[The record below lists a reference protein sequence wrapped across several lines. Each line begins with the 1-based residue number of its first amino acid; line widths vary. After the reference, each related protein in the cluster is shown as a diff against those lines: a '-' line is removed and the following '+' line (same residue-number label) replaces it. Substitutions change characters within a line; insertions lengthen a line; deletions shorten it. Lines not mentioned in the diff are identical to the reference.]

1 MPVEISAGIGIV
13 MQTGNLLLSS
23 AFAVTIAAIAA
34 YITSGLGYKRFRRYS
49 RAAYFLSTI
58 LITCISA
65 YFMALI
71 LTNHFDVRY
80 IAEYS
85 SRELPIIYKISVFW
99 AGAQGSLLFWALAS
113 GIIGLIVMQ
122 KSREFEPWTMAFL
135 SVVQALF
142 LYLLLVDSPFKPML
156 ITPADGMGLRELLR
170 NPWMAVHPP
179 VTFIGYA
186 AISVPAAFAVAAL
199 IKGDFSRWRKAALPW
214 ALLGWVTL
222 GAGIVFGSYWAYE
235 VLGWGG
241 YWGWDPVENSSL
253 VPWIIGTA
261 LLHTMIAERYRGSF
275 RRVNVV
281 LALLAFTFVFY
292 ATFLTRSNVI
302 KDSVHTF
309 GDTATAGPLVCFI
322 LAFLAIS
329 IVLMAWRWKKLT
341 GEPSY
346 TSVTSKDFLFFLAA
360 IFIVTAGFL
369 VITGT
374 SAPIIGSIISKKI
387 SLKPDFYNKTVSPVA
402 LIVLALMAL
411 APVISWSRNREPSKR
426 QRALLIAALVLICAV
441 FIVALIT
448 REYLTVTAIGIL
460 TVAIAGLATNAYTL
474 VRSCRFGLRGIGGFL
489 SHAGISIMFLGIV
502 LSANG
507 GTPENLTLIKDKPAA
522 ALLTESKL
530 SRSKREYRF
539 TYQGYQDFGDR
550 MKLNIRVESGKKP
563 VNAAVMIPTA
573 GSNDTPPKPAI
584 ISSFVRDIYI
594 APQAGPERKEG
605 LVELGKP
612 VELSGYTLTFINF
625 AKSSGNRVGAKL
637 EVESNGQKHTII
649 PWLVKRSESSPTVD
663 VPGMSSSIGITG
675 ISVEEHAVD
684 VVFTPKSGKPQV
696 FRLVKGEEKTA
707 AGGYR
712 FLFKK
717 WFFPSGGMGDMQ
729 AGARIDITH
738 SGKTVSVEPVYSP
751 NSGASAVSR
760 PVKVPVT
767 GDIIELLDLDI
778 NKGLIE
784 LAVTTDSAVVSVSA
798 KPFMSLFWSGAILTL
813 MGGTIALWRRVK

>member
-1 MPVEISAGIGIV
+1 

-49 RAAYFLSTI
+49 RTAYFLSTI

-71 LTNHFDVRY
+71 FTNRFDVRY

-85 SRELPIIYKISVFW
+85 SRELPFIYKISVFW

-113 GIIGLIVMQ
+113 GIIGLVVMR

-186 AISVPAAFAVAAL
+186 AICVPAAFAAAAL
-199 IKGDFSRWRKAALPW
+199 IKGDFSSWRRAALPW
-214 ALLGWVTL
+214 ALFGWTVL
-222 GAGIVFGSYWAYE
+222 GAGIILGSYWAYE

-275 RRVNVV
+275 RRVNVA
-281 LALLAFTFVFY
+281 LALITFALVFY

-309 GDTATAGPLVCFI
+309 GDTSTAGPLICFI

-329 IVLMAWRWKKLT
+329 AVLMALRWKKLT

-346 TSVTSKDFLFFLAA
+346 TAVASKDFLFFLAA
-360 IFIVTAGFL
+360 IFIVIAGFL

-374 SAPIIGSIISKKI
+374 SAPIIGNVFSKKI
-387 SLKPDFYNKTVSPVA
+387 SLQPDFYNKTVSPVA
-402 LIVLALMAL
+402 LIVLSLMAL
-411 APVISWSRNREPSKR
+411 APVVSWSRNRESNEKE
-426 QRALLIAALVLICAV
+426 RALLFSALVVVCVV
-441 FIVALIT
+441 FIVALVA
-448 REYLTVTAIGIL
+448 REYLAVTAIGIFL
-460 TVAIAGLATNAYTL
+460 VALAGLATNAYTL
-474 VRSCRFGLRGIGGFL
+474 MKTGRRGVRGIGGFL
-489 SHAGISIMFLGIV
+489 SHAGVSVMFLGIV

-507 GTPENLTLIKDKPAA
+507 GSPENLTLIKDKPSAA
-522 ALLTESKL
+522 SLTESKIPNL
-530 SRSKREYRF
+530 TRDYTF
-539 TYQGYQDFGDR
+539 TYRGYQDLGDR
-550 MKLNIRVESGKKP
+550 MKLNIRVEGAGKP
-563 VNAAVMIPTA
+563 VNAMVTTPTI
-573 GSNDTPPKPAI
+573 GNNDTPPKPAI
-584 ISSFVRDIYI
+584 ISAFTKDIYI
-594 APQAGPERKEG
+594 TPQAGPERKEG
-605 LVELGKP
+605 LVELGRPVDLPGYKLTLIGFTKP
-612 VELSGYTLTFINF
+612 
-625 AKSSGNRVGAKL
+625 AKDRFGAKL
-637 EVESNGQKHTII
+637 EIETDGRKHTII
-649 PWLVKRSESSPTVD
+649 PWMAKETKSSSTVD
-663 VPGMSSSIGITG
+663 VPGMQSSIGITG

-684 VVFTPKSGKPQV
+684 VVFTPKSVKPQTL
-696 FRLVKGEEKTA
+696 RLIKGEEATF
-707 AGGYR
+707 GDYR

-717 WFFPSGGMGDMQ
+717 WFFPSGGMGGMQ
-729 AGARIDITH
+729 VGASMDITH
-738 SGKTVSVEPVYSP
+738 SGKTVNVGPVYSP
-751 NSGASAVSR
+751 NSGTSVVSE
-760 PVKVPVT
+760 PVDVPGT
-767 GDIIELLDLDI
+767 GDIIELLDLDV
-778 NKGLIE
+778 NRGLADI
-784 LAVTTDSAVVSVSA
+784 AITMNSAVVSVSM
-798 KPFMSLFWSGAILTL
+798 KPFMRLFWSGAILML
-813 MGGTIALWRRVK
+813 IGGTIALWRRVK